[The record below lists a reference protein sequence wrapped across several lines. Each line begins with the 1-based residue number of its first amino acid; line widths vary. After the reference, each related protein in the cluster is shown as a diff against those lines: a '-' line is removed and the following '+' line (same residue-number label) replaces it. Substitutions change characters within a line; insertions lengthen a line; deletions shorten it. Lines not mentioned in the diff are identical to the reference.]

1 MSKKIIRYTVTGFPI
16 GIVIGL
22 IISIMFSYAY
32 GLTEYFPAPPR
43 FVDQFNSPLQAL
55 VISVVIWALI
65 GGVFSCT
72 SLIFT
77 DTDWSITKMS
87 MVHCIVTYSLFLPL
101 SLAARWYPLSLI
113 GILIFTMYYIFIYLI
128 MWTIFMLKAK
138 REIQKINQHLDA
150 IQKK

>member
-1 MSKKIIRYTVTGFPI
+1 MRYAITGFPV

-22 IISIMFSYAY
+22 VISIGFSYAY

-43 FVDQFNSPLQAL
+43 FVDQFDSSLNAL

-87 MVHCIVTYSLFLPL
+87 AVHCIVTYTLFLPL
-101 SLAARWYPLSLI
+101 SLVARWYPLSLV
-113 GILIFTMYYIFIYLI
+113 GTGIFTMYYIFIYLI

-138 REIQKINQHLDA
+138 QDIKKINRRLNSLA
-150 IQKK
+150 K

>member
-1 MSKKIIRYTVTGFPI
+1 MSKKVMRYAITGFPV

-22 IISIMFSYAY
+22 FISIVFSYAY

-43 FVDQFNSPLQAL
+43 FIDQFASSLNAL

-87 MVHCIVTYSLFLPL
+87 VVHCIVTYILFLPL
-101 SLAARWYPLSLI
+101 SLVARWYPLSLVGI
-113 GILIFTMYYIFIYLI
+113 GIFTMYYIFIYLI

-138 REIQKINQHLDA
+138 QDIKKINRRLNSLA
-150 IQKK
+150 K